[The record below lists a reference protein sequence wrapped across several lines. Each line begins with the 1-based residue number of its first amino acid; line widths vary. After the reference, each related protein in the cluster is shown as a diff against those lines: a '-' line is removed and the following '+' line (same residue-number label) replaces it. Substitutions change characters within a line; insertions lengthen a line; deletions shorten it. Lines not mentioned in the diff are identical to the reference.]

1 MEEYE
6 DEVTGFSSGDMGLQA
21 RALYDY
27 QAGKFHIDM
36 YLSLHAVRMQ
46 ICALYVRLAG
56 KFHADMHPPFCDM
69 GLQARVL
76 CDHQAGQLHRD
87 AYSSYATGL

>member
-1 MEEYE
+1 VEEYE

-36 YLSLHAVRMQ
+36 YLSLHDVRMQ
-46 ICALYVRLAG
+46 VCALYACLAG
-56 KFHADMHPPFCDM
+56 
-69 GLQARVL
+69 
-76 CDHQAGQLHRD
+76 
-87 AYSSYATGL
+87 